1 MTLVDE
7 GARTVHDVAADL
19 IAFLETAVAAPGL
32 FAPDVFCDLVLPTWR
47 LQAQGA
53 ADAAAL
59 RTAGHPEPSRVTR
72 SRLDATT
79 TGFVLE
85 VEEQWDA
92 RGESWCCR
100 ELIRADVR
108 EGAIAEITVY
118 CTGDWDRPRV
128 AEHAAAVTLLRP

>member
-1 MTLVDE
+1 MTLVD
-7 GARTVHDVAADL
+7 GARTVHDVAAGL
-19 IAFLETAVAAPGL
+19 IAFLETGDAAPGL

-47 LQAQGA
+47 LQAHGVE
-53 ADAAAL
+53 DATAL

-72 SRLDATT
+72 SRLDPTT

-85 VEEQWDA
+85 VEERWDA
-92 RGESWCCR
+92 EGESWCCR

-108 EGAIAEITVY
+108 DGAIAEIAVY
-118 CTGDWDRPRV
+118 CTGDWDRARV